1 MKSNT
6 RKPSKYNQQK
16 AERYLRLH
24 SGMEVKLLEVSD
36 RFCIATS
43 SRNPDIEVTVEKSKL
58 TNVLSLQR
66 LAKVFRRLFCALEN
80 KKKQEEAASGFTH
93 YYCLVFSVANNHI
106 DRTQVTASE
115 LRKGVIDRI
124 NNLSD
129 SEVMEACEHIETIE
143 DL

>member
-1 MKSNT
+1 MKSKT

-80 KKKQEEAASGFTH
+80 KKKQEAAFTH
-93 YYCLVFSVANNHI
+93 DYCLVFSVDSKHI
-106 DRTQVTASE
+106 DRMQVTASE
-115 LRKGVIDRI
+115 LRQGVIDRI
-124 NNLSD
+124 NSLSD
-129 SEVMEACEHIETIE
+129 SEVMEACEHIQTI
-143 DL
+143 DRV